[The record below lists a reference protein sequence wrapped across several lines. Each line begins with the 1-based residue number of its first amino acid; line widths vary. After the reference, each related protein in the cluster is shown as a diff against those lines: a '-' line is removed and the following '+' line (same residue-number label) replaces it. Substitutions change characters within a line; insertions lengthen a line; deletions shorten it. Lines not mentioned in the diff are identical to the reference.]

1 MTGLKE
7 WSRVRMSTFVSRL
20 ESVKDVAL
28 CTAESR
34 KRMDE
39 NCMLGT
45 KHKTKERMNGR
56 AREYGTSAMVGF
68 ALFIPNPRLDYWCF
82 SLILVCRLAWLA

>member
-39 NCMLGT
+39 NCMLGM
-45 KHKTKERMNGR
+45 KHKTKERKNG
-56 AREYGTSAMVGF
+56 
-68 ALFIPNPRLDYWCF
+68 
-82 SLILVCRLAWLA
+82 